1 MAEHITRAF
10 DDSLAEINN
19 MVLSMGGLALSQFHG
34 VIDAIDIDDITVLED
49 LIAADAK
56 IDQIEESLNTKAIE
70 TIAKWSPF
78 AEIAQGLRGHQDG
91 TYS

>member
-10 DDSLAEINN
+10 DDGLAEINN

-34 VIDAIDIDDITVLED
+34 VLDAIDIDDITVLED

-70 TIAKWSPF
+70 AVAWSPF
-78 AEIAQGLRGHQDG
+78 AEDCARSSWPSDG